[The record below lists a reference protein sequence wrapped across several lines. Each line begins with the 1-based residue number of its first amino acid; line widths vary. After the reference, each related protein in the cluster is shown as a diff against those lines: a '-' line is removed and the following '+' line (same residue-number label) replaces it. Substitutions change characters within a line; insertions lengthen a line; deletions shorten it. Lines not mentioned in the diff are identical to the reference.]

1 MQVSIANDAA
11 SVRARATYRLSV
23 EHGHELAQL
32 LVDSSGPEEGEEKK
46 LSSGRVQD
54 DRQGCLGGA
63 V

>member
-11 SVRARATYRLSV
+11 SVMARATYRLSV

-32 LVDSSGPEEGEEKK
+32 LVDGSGPEEGEKI

-54 DRQGCLGGA
+54 A
-63 V
+63 